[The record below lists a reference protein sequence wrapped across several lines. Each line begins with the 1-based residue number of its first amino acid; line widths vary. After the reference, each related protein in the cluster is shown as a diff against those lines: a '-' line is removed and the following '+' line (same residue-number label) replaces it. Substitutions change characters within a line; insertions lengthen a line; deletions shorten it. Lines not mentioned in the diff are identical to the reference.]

1 MNTIHEN
8 QNLYQKVPENWIHS
22 KIKYEFSF
30 NKKQSDEPNQEKILS
45 ITQRGIVERDIDNNE
60 GQIADSYEN
69 YIKVEIGEISMNP
82 MDLKT
87 GWVDINKIP
96 GLISPAYYTL
106 KNLNK
111 NCDTDFINYFFQS
124 NYLNK
129 VFFKYGKGV
138 ANHDGGGR
146 WVLSRD
152 TLENFEIFVP
162 PIEEQKKIVL
172 YLNEKLK
179 LINESINYIEK
190 KISELKT
197 QKKTIINSLVFHT
210 QNEMLKETNYEWLGS
225 IPSSWKLKKI
235 KYLADFILSSIDR
248 KDNEEERS
256 VNICHY
262 PDVYN
267 NEMIN
272 SDTEISTGVC
282 NQNAYNK
289 FKVLKGD
296 ILITKDSETPDDIGI
311 PALINEDL
319 SNSVCGYHLGIIRI
333 RSSEIIPE
341 FLLRYIQS
349 NRVKDYFYTE
359 SNGVT
364 RYGLGKPSIES
375 LLVSIPT
382 LDVQEKIIEEINEK
396 TFVISKLIDNEFSRI
411 KLLKEFKRNILSA
424 LVTGKLK
431 I

>member
-1 MNTIHEN
+1 MSATFEHNDLYEN
-8 QNLYQKVPENWIHS
+8 VPVNWVRS
-22 KIKYEFSF
+22 KIKYEFDFS
-30 NKKQSDEPNQEKILS
+30 KKQSEEPNQEKILS
-45 ITQRGIVERDIDNNE
+45 ITQRGIVERNIDSNE
-60 GQIADSYEN
+60 GQIADSYDK
-69 YIKVEIGEISMNP
+69 YIKVEVNEISMNP

-87 GWVDINKIP
+87 GWVDINKMS

-106 KNLNK
+106 INLNK
-111 NCDTDFINYFFQS
+111 NCDTEFINYLFQS

-152 TLENFEIFVP
+152 ILENFEIFVP
-162 PIEEQKKIVL
+162 SIQEQRKIVT
-172 YLNEKLK
+172 YLNQKME
-179 LINESINYIEK
+179 LINESINLIEK
-190 KISELKT
+190 KISELKIH
-197 QKKTIINSLVFHT
+197 KKTIINSLIFDNL
-210 QNEMLKETNYEWLGS
+210 NEKLKETNSEWLGK
-225 IPSSWKLKKI
+225 IPESWKLKKL

-248 KDNEEERS
+248 KDIEEERS

-267 NEMIN
+267 NEII
-272 SDTEISTGVC
+272 SSFTEISIGRC
-282 NQNAYNK
+282 NQYEFDK
-289 FKVLKGD
+289 FKVKNGD

-319 SNSVCGYHLGIIRI
+319 NNTVCGYHLGIIRI
-333 RSSEIIPE
+333 NTLDLIPE

-375 LLVSIPT
+375 LLIPIPST
-382 LDVQEKIIEEINEK
+382 DIQKNIITAINDK
-396 TFVISKLIDNEFSRI
+396 TGVISKLIDNEFSRI
-411 KLLKEFKRNILSA
+411 KLLKEFKRNTISA